1 MPDADY
7 RGSAGNDGRTRDW
20 LAMVMSL
27 RGGDVIRVVT
37 HTSSCE
43 AHIRGSPIS
52 AVERSSVFLRT
63 GWSRPTCIIRVN
75 MQRR

>member
-7 RGSAGNDGRTRDW
+7 RVSAGNDGRTRDW
-20 LAMVMSL
+20 LAVVMSL

-37 HTSSCE
+37 HTFLLRG
-43 AHIRGSPIS
+43 AIRGSPIS

-63 GWSRPTCIIRVN
+63 GWSRPKCIIRVN